1 VLTRNEER
9 TIARALRSL
18 PVGVGAFVL
27 DADSIDGTV
36 QIASDLGARIEQ
48 RPWIGFVDA
57 RRYALSRVTT
67 PWVIMV
73 DSDEALDRRLADALI
88 EAPEDVDGYVV
99 RRTSWFCGRPIRRW
113 TDEPLL
119 RVFRTERARLEAHPV
134 SGGSG
139 EVHERWIVGGATREL
154 AGSLVHYSYPSIR
167 SYRRK
172 FDEYTTIEARGLQT
186 STGRLAVVVVRAI
199 ARFCSQVLLRG
210 VLLDGWRGL
219 YVGFWSEL
227 YPVVAHWKALS
238 RAE

>member
-18 PVGVGAFVL
+18 PAHVGAFVL
-27 DADSIDGTV
+27 DAGSADGTV
-36 QIASDLGARIEQ
+36 QIATDLGARIEQ
-48 RPWIGFVDA
+48 RPWTGFVDA

-67 PWVIMV
+67 PWVLML
-73 DSDEALDRRLADALI
+73 DSDEALDERLAAALL
-88 EAPEDVDGYVV
+88 EAPEDVDGYIV

-119 RVFRTERARLEAHPV
+119 RVFRSGHARLEARPV

-139 EVHERWIVGGATREL
+139 EVHERWTVDGPVREL
-154 AGSLVHYSYPSIR
+154 AGSLVHYSYPSVR
-167 SYRRK
+167 VYRRK
-172 FDEYTTIEARGLQT
+172 FDEYTTIEAQGLQT
-186 STGRLAVVVVRAI
+186 SAQRLGGVMLLAV
-199 ARFCSQVLLRG
+199 ARFCSQVVLRG

-227 YPVVAHWKALS
+227 YPVVAHWKALR
-238 RAE
+238 RAS